1 MLYGFDALSL
11 NVQHEIHLK
20 LILKTL
26 LKLGIYMKVAF
37 LLHCCFFIWGER
49 GAKIKCNE

>member
-1 MLYGFDALSL
+1 MLYGFDPLSL
-11 NVQHEIHLK
+11 NVKHEVRLELLLK
-20 LILKTL
+20 NL
-26 LKLGIYMKVAF
+26 LKLFIYMRFTF